1 MLLSDIWYRI
11 IFLEDYRV
19 TFFLTWSFFARLAV
33 ISWSPLRSILFPTSI
48 TGTPLQKCLTSFAHC
63 TSTFASESGLNKE
76 WKLLYTADY
85 KSPKENFCTA
95 QITNHPKCEFDCND
109 IIWLSIASYYID
121 YKYCIFATFKFILLK

>member
-11 IFLEDYRV
+11 FKFIFLDYYRI

-109 IIWLSIASYYID
+109 IIWLSILRPVDRMRHQI
-121 YKYCIFATFKFILLK
+121 C